1 MAIYLLDTNHA
12 SPLVT
17 LTHPMR
23 NKFFAALQA
32 GHGFAICVPILSE
45 VWYGIS
51 LLPRAKQNQTE
62 LAKLIAWLPCYSLD
76 KSDAEMAADLQITL
90 RRRGIQLETV
100 DALIAA
106 VAIRYD
112 LTLLTT
118 DKDFLP
124 ITQLKREN
132 WLQPKS

>member
-1 MAIYLLDTNHA
+1 MANYLLDTNHA

-17 LTHPMR
+17 LHHRLRQRVLDEIR
-23 NKFFAALQA
+23 NRHSFGVCAPA
-32 GHGFAICVPILSE
+32 LSE
-45 VWYGIS
+45 FLFGIGV
-51 LLPRAKQNQTE
+51 LLRAVQNRQEWDNLRPRLTIYQVGEA
-62 LAKLIAWLPCYSLD
+62 
-76 KSDAEMAADLQITL
+76 DAEMAADLQITL

-118 DKDFLP
+118 DGDFLP
-124 ITQLKREN
+124 IT
-132 WLQPKS
+132 